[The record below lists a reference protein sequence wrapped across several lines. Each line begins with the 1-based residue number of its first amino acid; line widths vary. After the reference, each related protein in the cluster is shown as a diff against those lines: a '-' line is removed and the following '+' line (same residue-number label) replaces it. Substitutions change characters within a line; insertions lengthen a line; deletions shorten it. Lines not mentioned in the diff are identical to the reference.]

1 MAFGSHVAG
10 SVPIFIVIVAIA
22 ILVCV
27 RAVFFAGCV
36 AWLCSCNCFWDG
48 GADDCNAFLVLGVVL
63 NTRLVAGLEIVAVRI
78 GTTLGAEFI
87 FQEGG

>member
-27 RAVFFAGCV
+27 RAVFLLVVSLGCV
-36 AWLCSCNCFWDG
+36 LAIASGTAALTTVMLSWFWG
-48 GADDCNAFLVLGVVL
+48 WC
-63 NTRLVAGLEIVAVRI
+63 
-78 GTTLGAEFI
+78 
-87 FQEGG
+87 